1 MDYRLVGSIL
11 SMLIFVVMASAPAYK
26 MVKQLGV
33 KDNDMS
39 LIVRSLMVGL
49 LTFLSM
55 NINF

>member
-26 MVKQLGV
+26 IVKQLGV

>member
-1 MDYRLVGSIL
+1 MDYRLVGTII

-33 KDNDMS
+33 KDPEMS
-39 LIVRSLMVGL
+39 LIVRSLMVGV

-55 NINF
+55 NISY